1 MDLHNELLYTDI
13 ICTCTNL
20 CHVHVHVYA
29 CHTTGDEFKQ
39 YCNSV
44 LEQQQLVAQ
53 EVEDVI
59 KNLTRKYDS
68 AKNYM

>member
-1 MDLHNELLYTDI
+1 M
-13 ICTCTNL
+13 
-20 CHVHVHVYA
+20 YA

-59 KNLTRKYDS
+59 KNLTRKHTCMHDS
-68 AKNYM
+68 ALICLLKIDLHDLYI